1 MATEITNLT
10 NAIQELIRKITGST
24 TSSATS
30 ATSTGIVQ
38 GVAEAAVTAT
48 VINTGSNKMV
58 EAVKTMNDNFQ
69 AFVPI
74 KSQAFSS
81 GSTGSRKVDPDGPI
95 GVGVINGPPGSKPAK
110 PPEKDPKEEK
120 EKGVGML
127 TRFNSWIKKASVAL
141 AAFVAIG
148 MRNTVEGYKLGLAFD
163 RLSYQLAD
171 AMHYPIVYLTS
182 AINQIAAEFN
192 YLNKIPFARSIMS
205 WAGMLLIGG
214 TALMGLWKLFAPLF
228 SGMWTLI
235 TTVGILNSACLAAA
249 AAMLIL
255 GYKWMQPYIQAR
267 EESTGSDGKPMS
279 IWKKDPKEDV
289 GFTVNPFNKEYK
301 NAPFFENAPWNY
313 DSDGHLPQGQRAF
326 PDKKSSGPS
335 WEEFF
340 AAQAEKDRKAGIAV
354 PAPMKTFKHKT
365 TEEEHNKPLYQ
376 TSFMQLTAL
385 WETMNK
391 AVTENPGLDVVSSWL
406 EKIFN
411 KMPEPDKGGNPQPRA
426 QGAVAP

>member
-58 EAVKTMNDNFQ
+58 EAVKTMNDNFK

-127 TRFNSWIKKASVAL
+127 TRFTSWIKKASVAL
-141 AAFVAIG
+141 GAFVAIG

-205 WAGMLLIGG
+205 WAGMLLIGS
-214 TALMGLWKLFAPLF
+214 TALMGLWKVFGPVITGLWSIVPVLGRFAISLT
-228 SGMWTLI
+228 GL
-235 TTVGILNSACLAAA
+235 TVIISALTA
-249 AAMLIL
+249 LL
-255 GYKWMQPYIQAR
+255 GLLDFKL
-267 EESTGSDGKPMS
+267 GSKLGKDLYQRFVSGKPDEDWGL
-279 IWKKDPKEDV
+279 IGIDKPKPRD
-289 GFTVNPFNKEYK
+289 
-301 NAPFFENAPWNY
+301 
-313 DSDGHLPQGQRAF
+313 DS
-326 PDKKSSGPS
+326 K
-335 WEEFF
+335 
-340 AAQAEKDRKAGIAV
+340 
-354 PAPMKTFKHKT
+354 PAPEMREFGGDWKETDRFDPETQKWQGKDSPTHGQKLDK
-365 TEEEHNKPLYQ
+365 EEEHNKPLYQ